1 MKPKFH
7 TLLENRKKTGG
18 YRSLSLFTGFVDF
31 FSNDYLGLSH
41 LQTPFDSSS
50 IDNTDLQLNQTRFGS
65 TGSRLLSGNSIEA
78 EECEEFL
85 SNYFNAEAALVYNSG
100 YDANLGL
107 FSSVPQKGDTIIYDS
122 LIHASV
128 RDGIRLSHAKSYS
141 FEHNSLLDLEKKLK
155 LAEGTVFVAVEGIYS
170 MDGDMCYIADIVA
183 ICERYN
189 ALLIVDEAHSAG
201 IFGEEGKGI
210 SYGYPVFARLITFG
224 KAYGCH
230 GAAILGSAL
239 LKEFLVNFSRSFI
252 YTTALPP
259 DEYLRIKNA
268 VAFDSSSLRDKL
280 KENIA
285 YFISLMDM
293 DLISDV
299 NSPIQIIRVNDEKTA
314 IELASLLQSNKFA
327 VKPILSPTV
336 KAGEERLRICLHAF
350 NTKEQID
357 ALVGLLRF

>member
-1 MKPKFH
+1 VKPKFQ

-31 FSNDYLGLSH
+31 FSNDYLGLSKVSFP
-41 LQTPFDSSS
+41 TKSFIDSEKYSLS
-50 IDNTDLQLNQTRFGS
+50 FGS

-78 EECEEFL
+78 EECESFL
-85 SNYFNAEAALVYNSG
+85 SSHFNAEAALVYNSG

-122 LIHASV
+122 LIHASI
-128 RDGIRLSHAKSYS
+128 REGIRLSHAKSYS
-141 FEHNSLLDLEKKLK
+141 FEHNCLIDLEKKLK
-155 LAEGTVFVAVEGIYS
+155 LAEGTIFVAVEGLYS
-170 MDGDMCYIADIVA
+170 MDGDVCLLGDMVA

-189 ALLIVDEAHSAG
+189 ALLIVDEAHSSG
-201 IFGEEGKGI
+201 VMGREGKGLSI
-210 SYGYPVFARLITFG
+210 EYPVFARLITFG

-230 GAAILGSAL
+230 GAAILGSRL
-239 LKEFLVNFSRSFI
+239 LKEFLINFSRSFI

-259 DEYLRIKNA
+259 DEYLRIRNS
-268 VAFDSSSLRDKL
+268 VAFDTLSLRDKL

-285 YFISLMDM
+285 YFISLINM
-293 DLISDV
+293 DLISDI
-299 NSPIQIIRVNDEKTA
+299 NSPIQIISVNDEKKA

-336 KAGEERLRICLHAF
+336 KAGEERLRICIHAF
-350 NTKEQID
+350 NTEEEI
-357 ALVGLLRF
+357 ALLVKLLRS